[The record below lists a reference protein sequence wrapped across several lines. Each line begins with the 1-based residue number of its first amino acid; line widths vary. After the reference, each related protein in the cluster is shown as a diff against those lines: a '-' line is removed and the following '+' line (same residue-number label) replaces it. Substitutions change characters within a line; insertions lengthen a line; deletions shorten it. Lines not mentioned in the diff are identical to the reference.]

1 MTIFQKCKKKSLDK
15 RLTLLYNMYCMWQE
29 RSITMKNNKKKNNKF
44 NLIICAVA
52 FIVMLVYLLFV
63 DKPENILNALRKI
76 NPLMLT
82 GAVLLIVGYWLCE
95 ALTIHMIIK
104 PLHPTAKFHHSWY
117 DTIIGQ
123 YFNCITPC
131 ASGGQ
136 PMQAYYFVQFGVPLG
151 VGLTALLSRFIVYQF
166 VLTATSA
173 FTLIAGFNQ
182 FGDDLKEKGLMPFV
196 FIGFII
202 NSVVM
207 LFLIAIAFWKSGTEK
222 LVNWLVTVMA
232 KLKITKHPLKRRL
245 YFLREINKFHKNFM
259 FLKKNVSIILKA
271 CLFTL
276 LQTVMQLSISFVLY
290 LGFGLETSNYLQI
303 ISYQAYA
310 NMISSFIP
318 LPGAMGAAELG
329 YSGFFKDIFGSYTG
343 VSMMLWR
350 IITFYLPI
358 IVGIAHMLS
367 LKNKGYKEPTAEEL
381 EIYTDSNK

>member
-1 MTIFQKCKKKSLDK
+1 
-15 RLTLLYNMYCMWQE
+15 
-29 RSITMKNNKKKNNKF
+29 MKQSKKKNNKF
-44 NLIICAVA
+44 NLIICAIA

-76 NPLMLT
+76 NPLMLAA
-82 GAVLLIVGYWLCE
+82 AVLLMGGYWLCE
-95 ALTIHMIIK
+95 SLTIHMIVK
-104 PLHPTAKFHHSWY
+104 PLHPSAKFRFSWL

-151 VGLTALLSRFIVYQF
+151 VGLTALISRFIVYQF
-166 VLTATSA
+166 VLTASSIFMLA
-173 FTLIAGFNQ
+173 AGYNQ
-182 FGDDLKEKGLMPFV
+182 FGDDLSRKGLMPFV

-207 LFLIAIAFWKSGTEK
+207 IFLIGIAFWKSGTEK
-222 LVNWLVTVMA
+222 VVNWLVTLMA
-232 KLKITKHPLKRRL
+232 KLKLTKHPLKRRL
-245 YFLREINKFHKNFM
+245 YFIREINKFHKNFV
-259 FLKKNVSIILKA
+259 FLKKNVPIILKA

-276 LQTVMQLSISFVLY
+276 LQTVMQLSISYVLY
-290 LGFGLETSNYLQI
+290 LGFGLNTSNYLQVI
-303 ISYQAYA
+303 AYQAYA

-343 VSMMLWR
+343 VSTMLWR

-358 IVGIAHMLS
+358 IVGIAHLLP

-381 EIYTDSNK
+381 QISISGGQNNID